1 MEENMPLQQLVQY
14 FNDRFEAEH
23 HSNIRPFILEKSL
36 VGGIFGPI
44 QISSVFEPVR
54 RTDDNEALVG
64 HIAQLSVTP
73 YNNNRHSQQSIEVGD
88 LLTDVITQPADFQSI
103 INLDRLC
110 RTVHMLNYLTYSPKG
125 GVLFLDVDPRHILGI
140 KQDHGAYFEEIIIK
154 CGLATQNVVIS
165 MTVNSFYALHHT
177 QLLDGLNNY
186 RQRGYQIAL
195 NIGSLYAANGLR
207 DLIDKLSANYLRISA
222 PETET
227 SQHSNINLLSA
238 LSSSAELQNL
248 IGGQTILQQV
258 KQKKQADIAT
268 SARFNLVQGDYYDQL
283 VTDHLR
289 CL

>member
-1 MEENMPLQQLVQY
+1 MPLQQLVQY

-23 HSNIRPFILEKSL
+23 HSYIHPFILKKGL
-36 VGGIFGPI
+36 VSGIFGPI
-44 QISSVFEPVR
+44 QISSVFETVR
-54 RTDDNEALVG
+54 RTDDNEKLVG

-73 YNNNRHSQQSIEVGD
+73 YDNNQHSQQSTEIGD
-88 LLTDVITQPADFQSI
+88 LLTDVISQPADFQSI
-103 INLDRLC
+103 ISLDRLC
-110 RTVHMLNYLTYSPKG
+110 RTVHMLNYLTYSHKG

-154 CGLATQNVVIS
+154 CGLATQNIVIS
-165 MTVNSFYALHHT
+165 MTVNSFYALHHA

-195 NIGSLYAANGLR
+195 NIGSLYTANGLR
-207 DLIDKLSANYLRISA
+207 DFIDKLSANYLRISA
-222 PETET
+222 PNAET
-227 SQHSNINLLSA
+227 SQHSNSNRLSTLNA
-238 LSSSAELQNL
+238 LTELQNL

-258 KQKKQADIAT
+258 KQKNQANTAT
-268 SARFNLVQGDYYDQL
+268 SARFNLVQGDYYDKL

>member
-1 MEENMPLQQLVQY
+1 MPLQQLVQY
-14 FNDRFEAEH
+14 FNDRFEVEH
-23 HSNIRPFILEKSL
+23 QSNIRPFILEKGL
-36 VGGIFGPI
+36 VSGIFGPI
-44 QISSVFEPVR
+44 QISSVFESVR
-54 RTDDNEALVG
+54 RTDDNEKLSG

-73 YNNNRHSQQSIEVGD
+73 YDNNQHSQQSIEIGD

-103 INLDRLC
+103 ISLDRLC
-110 RTVHMLNYLTYSPKG
+110 RTVHMLNYLTYSHKG

-154 CGLATQNVVIS
+154 CGLATQNIVIS
-165 MTVNSFYALHHT
+165 MAVNSFYALHHA

-195 NIGSLYAANGLR
+195 NIGSLYAAHGLR
-207 DLIDKLSANYLRISA
+207 DLINKVSANYLRISA
-222 PETET
+222 PDTAT
-227 SQHSNINLLSA
+227 IQHSNSNWLLTLNA
-238 LSSSAELQNL
+238 LTELQRL

-258 KQKKQADIAT
+258 KQKNQADIAI
-268 SARFNLVQGDYYDQL
+268 SARFNLAQGDYYDKL